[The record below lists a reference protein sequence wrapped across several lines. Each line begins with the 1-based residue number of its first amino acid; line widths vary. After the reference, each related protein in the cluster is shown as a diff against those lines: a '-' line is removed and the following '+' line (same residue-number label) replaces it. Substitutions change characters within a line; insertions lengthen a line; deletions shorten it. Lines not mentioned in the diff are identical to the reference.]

1 KSVEGK
7 ILRIRENGAENTVEF
22 ILEGAPDRLYVAP
35 LSLKTSVRFTEKG
48 DLVVLKYIE
57 SGDGSAL
64 VRAFTNKTVEES
76 GQS

>member
-1 KSVEGK
+1 MEGR
-7 ILRIRENGAENTVEF
+7 ILRIRETEAEGSVEF